1 MRVPDA
7 ELPAVLGIAAVR
19 RPVRRRREEP
29 ADAPARQRIGGCG
42 TVVPRRIHEPRERA
56 GEALRHHHH
65 DLHRG
70 IERPEQVLQLVDRE
84 RLAPE
89 RDRVVRR
96 VLVVLL
102 AVVGH
107 VEEQRVAAA
116 EAAPLLDEPRA
127 QPVETRRPK
136 RVAVDAR
143 ADVVDLRSER
153 SGEIRREE
161 PRAARRCVFTDREI
175 GARIL
180 AVGAEDRDLCAR
192 NAGVFQDADQR
203 PYVLEVRPIVDLAPT
218 AAVHEHDVHAGRDD
232 CCRRSGGRC
241 STRRAPRVGGRDAAG
256 RRCHGRGGSAG
267 HCGCGRRR
275 CRSDRRIVGRG
286 RGGERRAQHGEDEGA
301 TGDERRHRG
310 TVANACAIE
319 NPCRLACDLTSRSH
333 RHRTCSFI
341 RWTAGFATLAA
352 FVARASTNVGDSSRC

>member
-1 MRVPDA
+1 M
-7 ELPAVLGIAAVR
+7 
-19 RPVRRRREEP
+19 
-29 ADAPARQRIGGCG
+29 
-42 TVVPRRIHEPRERA
+42 
-56 GEALRHHHH
+56 
-65 DLHRG
+65 
-70 IERPEQVLQLVDRE
+70 
-84 RLAPE
+84 
-89 RDRVVRR
+89 
-96 VLVVLL
+96 
-102 AVVGH
+102 VGH

-153 SGEIRREE
+153 AGEIRREE
-161 PRAARRCVFTDREI
+161 PRAARRCILTDREI
-175 GARIL
+175 GPRIL
-180 AVGAEDRDLCAR
+180 AVGAEDRDLRAR

-218 AAVHEHDVHAGRDD
+218 TAVHEHGVHAGRDD
-232 CCRRSGGRC
+232 RCRRSGGRR
-241 STRRAPRVGGRDAAG
+241 STRRALRVGGRDAAG
-256 RRCHGRGGSAG
+256 RRR
-267 HCGCGRRR
+267 
-275 CRSDRRIVGRG
+275 RG

-310 TVANACAIE
+310 TVANAGAIE

-341 RWTAGFATLAA
+341 RWTRDSRHLPLSS
-352 FVARASTNVGDSSRC
+352 RAQVQTWEISSRC